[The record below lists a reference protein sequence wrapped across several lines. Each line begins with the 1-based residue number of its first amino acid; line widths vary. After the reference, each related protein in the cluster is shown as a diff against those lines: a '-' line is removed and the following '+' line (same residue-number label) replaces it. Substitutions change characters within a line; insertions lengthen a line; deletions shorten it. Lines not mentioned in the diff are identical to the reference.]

1 MESISVGLWPNARTT
16 QIVAMRGGSTTIL
29 KANLSLRLWSP
40 LAVTTLLE
48 AIALWEGRPVRAVL
62 VADESS
68 TSSCPT
74 TLYRDTFA
82 LFGARTA
89 LYEFEW
95 VSRVPAGRGKSALGG
110 MGSFEKLERLVL
122 RTAAR

>member
-16 QIVAMRGGSTTIL
+16 QVVAMRGASTTIL

-48 AIALWEGRPVRAVL
+48 AMALWEGRPVRAVL

-82 LFGARTA
+82 LFGARTG

-95 VSRVPAGRGKSALGG
+95 VSRVPARRGKSALGG
-110 MGSFEKLERLVL
+110 MGSFGKLERLVL
-122 RTAAR
+122 RMAAR